1 MPRLSAKP
9 APVSHEL
16 KWGPDEVVAFGPFR
30 LLPAYR
36 RLEKAGVPVQL
47 GDRALDTLL
56 ILIAHAPEIVS
67 KATLLAEVWP
77 GVTVDEGSL
86 RVQMTALRKA
96 LGDGEPGVRYVS
108 TVQGRGYCFVSSI
121 SRSQIAA
128 LRPESGAGLDV
139 PATSRGPLQG
149 EVGQRHHLIAKL
161 APPPATIPEATGPKT
176 NLPQRSA
183 AVIGRTSELAELR
196 ESIGR
201 HRLVT
206 LVGPGGIGKTRL
218 AIELG
223 WLLAGQ
229 FPDGVWLV
237 DLAPVTDPAVVISA
251 TATVLGVALSDARTP
266 VEAIAAAIGRQ
277 KLLLILDNCE
287 HLIAGAGELVA
298 ALLDRAPGLSVLAT
312 SQENLHVPA
321 EQIFRLNPLALPP
334 SGGTNRMSSVSKLA
348 DFGAVA
354 LFVERA
360 RAADRRF
367 MLDAGNAASVAEIC
381 RRLDGIPLALEMA
394 AARLPLL
401 GIEGLLARLD
411 ERLRM
416 LTTGPHTVEARHRTL
431 RNMVDWSHGLLDP
444 ADQQV
449 FRRLALF
456 SGSFSLDAAIAV
468 AGERADDW
476 DIIDALGRLIDKSL
490 VTAETGEHPRY
501 RLLETLRLYALEEL
515 RRHGEIDT
523 IAERHARFF
532 TALFGRSD
540 ALWETAPEVQWVRT
554 YRPEIDNARAA
565 LDWALAAPGCAHV
578 AIALAGTAA
587 LLWQTL
593 ALFAEGRRYV
603 DRALALVDADTPPA
617 AEARLLR
624 SAGGLWYNSDR
635 PRSLA
640 QHERS
645 VALYRRIGDQ
655 LNLGTILSTI
665 GSLYASLGRNA
676 EAKAALREAE
686 EILSSSDRKRSLFNV
701 MNNLG
706 TLAGFM
712 NETDEA
718 KRSYARAL
726 ELARA
731 VQDVSR
737 ESYIL
742 MNLAEVEFVLGSV
755 DRAIERA
762 RDAVRG
768 LRSTERRSFLVL
780 GLINLGSYLILH
792 GDLTEARSVAEEA
805 LSAANEEGGFVV
817 RVCLQQWALL
827 GALDGR
833 YGEAAQL
840 LGFVDE
846 GYATS
851 GDVRQPNAREIHGR
865 VLELLAAELPSADIR
880 TYAAQGARWSE
891 AEAVAFA
898 VDHVLGPGNPTAGGN
913 NTF

>member
-1 MPRLSAKP
+1 MPHD
-9 APVSHEL
+9 V
-16 KWGPDEVVAFGPFR
+16 KWGPDDVVAFGPFR

-36 RLEKAGVPVQL
+36 RLEKAGVPIQL

-56 ILIAHAPEIVS
+56 MLIAHAPEIVS

-96 LGDGEPGVRYVS
+96 LGDGEAGARYVS

-121 SRSQIAA
+121 SRSRIAVHR
-128 LRPESGAGLDV
+128 LEGGVGIDISG
-139 PATSRGPLQG
+139 TNRGPRQG
-149 EVGQRHHLIAKL
+149 EVGQRHNLIAKIG
-161 APPPATIPEATGPKT
+161 PPSANTPETTLPKT
-176 NLPQRSA
+176 NLPQRPA
-183 AVIGRTSELAELR
+183 AVIGRASELAELR

-223 WLLAGQ
+223 WLMAGQ

-251 TATVLGVALSDARTP
+251 TATVLGVALGDARTP

-287 HLIAGAGELVA
+287 HLIAAAGELVA

-321 EQIFRLNPLALPP
+321 EQVYRLNPLALPP
-334 SGGTNRMSSVSKLA
+334 SGVAHRTGSVGKLA
-348 DFGAVA
+348 DFGAIA

-360 RAADRRF
+360 HAADRRF
-367 MLDAGNAASVAEIC
+367 MLDAGNAAGVAEIC

-444 ADQQV
+444 ADQTV
-449 FRRLALF
+449 FRRLAIF

-501 RLLETLRLYALEEL
+501 RLLETLRLYAMQEL
-515 RRHGEIDT
+515 RRHGEFEI
-523 IAERHARFF
+523 IAERHARYF

-540 ALWETAPEVQWVRT
+540 ALWETVSEVEWVRI

-565 LDWALAAPGCAHV
+565 LDWALAVPECAHV

-617 AEARLLR
+617 DEARLLR

-655 LNLGTILSTI
+655 WNLGTILSTI

-676 EAKAALREAE
+676 EAKATLREAE
-686 EILSSSDRKRSLFNV
+686 GILSSSDRKRSLFNV

-731 VQDVSR
+731 VKDVSR
-737 ESYIL
+737 ESYVL

-780 GLINLGSYLILH
+780 GLISLGSYLILH

-851 GDVRQPNAREIHGR
+851 GDVRQPNAREIHDR
-865 VLELLAAELPSADIR
+865 LLKLLTAELPSADLR
-880 TYAAQGARWSE
+880 AHAAQGARWSE

-898 VDHVLGPGNPTAGGN
+898 VDHVLWPENSTAAETGPDGRKG
-913 NTF
+913 